1 MPPAGRA
8 RRQLGEGTGEE
19 ANGPLAPREPQ
30 RTGNHRGAETTCPRT
45 GGPRPRAPGQRGRD
59 HVPQD
64 RRAKSLKSHFEKL
77 SLGKLLS
84 MCHDVYV

>member
-8 RRQLGEGTGEE
+8 RRQLGEGTGKE

-45 GGPRPRAPGQRGRD
+45 GGPRASSPT
-59 HVPQD
+59 
-64 RRAKSLKSHFEKL
+64 SEKL
-77 SLGKLLS
+77 RLGKLLS

>member
-8 RRQLGEGTGEE
+8 RRQLGEGTGKE

-45 GGPRPRAPGQRGRD
+45 GGAETTCPRTEGPRASSPT
-59 HVPQD
+59 
-64 RRAKSLKSHFEKL
+64 SEKL
-77 SLGKLLS
+77 RLGKLLS